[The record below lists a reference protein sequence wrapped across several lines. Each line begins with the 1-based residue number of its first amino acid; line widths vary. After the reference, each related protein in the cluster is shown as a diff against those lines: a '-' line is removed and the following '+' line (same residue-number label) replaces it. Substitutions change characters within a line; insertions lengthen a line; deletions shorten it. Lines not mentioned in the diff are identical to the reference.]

1 MKKTITKLLLV
12 FFLML
17 IYMYTL
23 AIENI
28 PDNLVVFEGENI
40 TWKTL
45 IGLRSKSKFRNS
57 RGSF

>member
-45 IGLRSKSKFRNS
+45 IGIRSENKFRNS